1 MQYFHLYR
9 LAPCRFH
16 SSLSLL
22 WTLDSS
28 IADLWFSPKF
38 VVPVSLQ
45 FTKAVESKQ
54 VAQQDAERARF
65 VVLKADQ
72 VRNIAALENL
82 PQNPKTNHNQ
92 LAAPGL
98 HKHDSIKPFVVPES
112 RGIYCKAFIATHVCN
127 P

>member
-1 MQYFHLYR
+1 MRCFHLYR

-28 IADLWFSPKF
+28 IAELWFSPKF
-38 VVPVSLQ
+38 VFFVSLQ

-72 VRNIAALENL
+72 VRNFAALENFTK
-82 PQNPKTNHNQ
+82 PQDKITTSWQH
-92 LAAPGL
+92 L
-98 HKHDSIKPFVVPES
+98 
-112 RGIYCKAFIATHVCN
+112 VCTIMIR
-127 P
+127 